1 MREPR
6 SAWCRAAGP
15 VLVALALGSIGACAT
30 AQAPVSVPAA
40 APASAPASAPEAV
53 PVPAPERAPAPQPPA
68 KPATPPCSASPYHQF
83 DFWIGHWDVHQPDGK
98 LVGDN
103 FIESIL
109 GGCALRETWN
119 GRGGF
124 AGTSLNAYDPIDR
137 RWHQTWLDN
146 QGGRL
151 DLAGGL
157 QGLAMVL
164 ESNDPHPE
172 KPGSRLEQ
180 RITWTVQPDG
190 SVRQI
195 WSTSEDGG
203 RNWSVVFDGSYT
215 RRH

>member
-53 PVPAPERAPAPQPPA
+53 PVLAPERAPAPQPPA

-83 DFWIGHWDVHQPDGK
+83 DFWIGHWDVHQADGK

-103 FIESIL
+103 LIESIL

-124 AGTSLNAYDPIDR
+124 AGTSLNAYDPIDG

-146 QGGRL
+146 HGGRL

-172 KPGSRLEQ
+172 KPGSRLAQ

-203 RNWSVVFDGSYT
+203 TNWSVVFDGKYVM
-215 RRH
+215 RR